1 MLAICNSA
9 KMSGDI
15 NSFMANL
22 RSQSFQHIEEIY
34 KDIESLSKL
43 CNLSGIKRTIST
55 LYNYSAANDK
65 FTSCINFAINKLNAL
80 INFSVKEWLKPKLME
95 LYNKLVS
102 LLPED
107 LQLELPLDV
116 NETEPINQ
124 VKRKKIIWTQKYLW
138 RQLTLSDV
146 FIFPQ
151 IETSNWENGWRR
163 F

>member
-1 MLAICNSA
+1 
-9 KMSGDI
+9 
-15 NSFMANL
+15 MANL

-138 RQLTLSDV
+138 KQLTLSDV